1 MDMPE
6 NNPPAPPTAPKV
18 PPQGPAAAKSPHA
31 GAQRTGRIAILVLG
45 MHRSGTSALTRVI
58 NLLGADLPSRLLPPM
73 RGNNEAGFWESK
85 EIYRLN
91 DEILASAGSAW
102 DDWWPLDP
110 AWFHSEAAEA
120 FKVRA
125 LNLLAEDFSQS
136 RLFVLKDPRMCR
148 LLPFWLAVLHDF
160 ATEPRCILTL
170 RHPSAVAASLEKRDG
185 MDPRRAHLLWLR
197 HSLEADQG
205 SRGLRRACVAYDELL
220 ADWRGS
226 IAALTH
232 CLGMVWPKDI
242 SAAAPAI
249 DLFLDRRHRH
259 HHGPE
264 RPLPGSAAQPAWI
277 SETFAALNA
286 LRTLP
291 EEAKALHRLDRVR
304 GELDRASVTLGPIL
318 SAEQRAHADLVLA
331 ATGLQHLLDE
341 HHQTLVA
348 RDARIASLT
357 AALNHNKDKIAE
369 LRGSL
374 SLANEALAHTH
385 EALAHA
391 NETLA
396 DVYRSTSWRASAP
409 LRQLGHFKLRLFQTI
424 RAWLMTPTRMA
435 LERPLEPDAI
445 LEKKRV
451 AGPATPPLLPPSNPQ
466 GTQGITSEELDFDAE
481 FYVAAYPDVATSD
494 LDPYE
499 HYVTTG
505 VKEGRIGKPPVP
517 PIHGQLDQLDP
528 RRSTLL
534 IVSHD
539 ASRTGAPILALNL
552 LQHLK
557 MQHNIVTLLLGGG
570 SLLTEFKAQADVVIG
585 PVEQSRI
592 PHIATRSLQPLLE
605 SIKFEFALVNSI
617 ESRGVL
623 PLLAELFIPSI
634 VLIHEFAAYTRPR
647 RAITEMV
654 LWASQPVFSAPLVAA
669 SAQQECHA
677 LLEPPPVIL
686 PQGRPTPPPAD
697 TTADEQEFERARI
710 RGLIRPFSLD
720 PRTLVILGAGTVHL
734 RKGVDLFL
742 ACAAR
747 VRQLSPTSPVRFVW
761 VGPGF
766 DPEGDAGYSVY
777 LQDQLTRAGL
787 ESHVTFIGEV
797 ADIDAAYALT
807 DIFLLSSR
815 LDPLPNVA
823 IDAMALAR
831 PVVCFDQATGIAQ
844 TLAEGG
850 LAEHCVAPYLD
861 VEAAA
866 HRLVRLIEQPAL
878 RKRVGEQSQS
888 LAAQCF
894 DMDRYVASLTALA
907 RDTVKAQVAEQCDGQ
922 VIAADQALRLDFC
935 PHPAWPT
942 LSYGQAIRAFVRSW
956 ASGVDLRKPFPG
968 FHPGLYRHLH
978 GLSQPGRNPLADFIE
993 QGRPT
998 GPWLREVITPQ
1009 IPVPKSP
1016 LPGRIALHIH
1026 VHYPELFAAILKPL
1040 ESQDL
1045 DLDLLISVSSAKA
1058 LPEIED
1064 QARQSRHRLA
1074 ALDLVPNR
1082 GRDLG
1087 PLLTLYGERLV
1098 RDYDFIGH
1106 VHTKRS
1112 VAAGDVRVGTTW
1124 LNFLIENLLGGQQAM
1139 ATRIL
1144 HALHAEPRLGL
1155 IFPDDPYVVGWTR
1168 NRPESV
1174 RLAAR
1179 LGLKDV
1185 PEEHFFF
1192 PVGSMFWARTVA
1204 LAPLLG
1210 LGMRWEDYPLEPLAY
1225 DGTLLHAL
1233 ERLLPSIA
1241 QQAGYEFRLC
1251 NVPGITR

>member
-1 MDMPE
+1 MPE

-18 PPQGPAAAKSPHA
+18 PPQGPAAAKSPNA

-125 LNLLAEDFSQS
+125 LHLLAEDFSQS

-148 LLPFWLAVLHDF
+148 LLPFWLAVLHAF
-160 ATEPRCILTL
+160 ATEPRCILTI
-170 RHPSAVAASLEKRDG
+170 RHPGAVAASLEKRDG
-185 MDPRRAHLLWLR
+185 LDPRRTQLLWLR
-197 HSLEADQG
+197 HSLEADHG
-205 SRGLRRACVAYDELL
+205 SRGLRRAFVAYDELL

-232 CLGMVWPKDI
+232 CLDMAWPKDI
-242 SAAAPAI
+242 SAAGPAI
-249 DLFLDRRHRH
+249 DPFLDPRHRH
-259 HHGPE
+259 HRGPE
-264 RPLPGSAAQPAWI
+264 RPMPGSAAQAAWI
-277 SETFAALNA
+277 GDTLAAFNA
-286 LRTLP
+286 LRIHP
-291 EEAKALHRLDRVR
+291 EEAMALRRLDQVR
-304 GELDRASVTLGPIL
+304 GEFDRASVTLGPIL
-318 SAEQRAHADLVLA
+318 STEQRAHADLVIA
-331 ATGLQHLLDE
+331 ATGLQRLLDE
-341 HHQTLVA
+341 HHQSLVT
-348 RDARIASLT
+348 RDARIASLLAT
-357 AALNHNKDKIAE
+357 LKHNKDKLAE
-369 LRGSL
+369 LRRSF
-374 SLANEALAHTH
+374 SLANEALAHTN

-409 LRQLGHFKLRLFQTI
+409 LRHLGHVKRSLFQTI
-424 RAWLMTPTRMA
+424 RPWLVMST
-435 LERPLEPDAI
+435 
-445 LEKKRV
+445 RV
-451 AGPATPPLLPPSNPQ
+451 ALARLQESDAKSASKTVAGHANPPPLPPP
-466 GTQGITSEELDFDAE
+466 TIPEPQGITPEDLDFDAE

-528 RRSTLL
+528 RRATLL

-552 LQHLK
+552 LQRLK
-557 MQHNIVTLLLGGG
+557 QQYNIVALLLGGG
-570 SLLTEFKAQADVVIG
+570 SLLTEFQTQANVVIG

-605 SIKFEFALVNSI
+605 RVKFEYALVNSI

-623 PLLAELFIPSI
+623 PLLADLFIPSI

-647 RAITEMV
+647 RAIAEMV
-654 LWASQPVFSAPLVAA
+654 LWASQPVFSASLVAA
-669 SAQQECHA
+669 SAQIECHA

-697 TTADEQEFERARI
+697 TTANEQEFERARI

-720 PRTLVILGAGTVHL
+720 PRTLVVLGAGTVHL

-787 ESHVTFIGEV
+787 EKHVAFIGEV

-807 DIFLLSSR
+807 DIFFLSSR

-866 HRLVRLIEQPAL
+866 HCLVRLIEQPAT
-878 RKRVGEQSQS
+878 RQRVGEQAQA

-907 RDTVKAQVAEQCDGQ
+907 QDAVRAQAAEQYDGQ
-922 VIAADQALRLDFC
+922 IIGEAQALRLDFS

-942 LSYGQAIRAFVRSW
+942 LSYGQAIRAYVRSW

-968 FHPGLYRHLH
+968 FHPGLYRQIH

-1009 IPVPKSP
+1009 NPVPESP

-1026 VHYPELFAAILKPL
+1026 VHYPELFAAILKAL
-1040 ESQDL
+1040 EAQDL

-1064 QARQSRHRLA
+1064 QARQSRHHLA

-1087 PLLTLYGERLV
+1087 PLLTQYGERLML
-1098 RDYDFIGH
+1098 DYDFIGH

-1112 VAAGDVRVGTTW
+1112 VAAGDARVGTTW
-1124 LNFLIENLLGGQQAM
+1124 LQFLIENLLGGQQAM

-1144 HALHAEPRLGL
+1144 HALHADPKLGL
-1155 IFPDDPYVVGWTR
+1155 VFPDDPYVVGWTR
-1168 NRPESV
+1168 NRPEAA

-1192 PVGSMFWARTVA
+1192 PVGSMFWARTAA
-1204 LAPLLG
+1204 LGPLLG
-1210 LGMRWEDYPLEPLAY
+1210 LGLSWEDYPLEPLAY
-1225 DGTLLHAL
+1225 DGTLLHAM

-1241 QQAGYEFRLC
+1241 GQAGYEFQLC

>member
-1 MDMPE
+1 MDMLE
-6 NNPPAPPTAPKV
+6 NNLPAPPR
-18 PPQGPAAAKSPHA
+18 PPRAQTQAQGPAAAKSPDA
-31 GAQRTGRIAILVLG
+31 GIQRTERIGILVLG

-110 AWFHSEAAEA
+110 EWFRSAAA
-120 FKVRA
+120 TSFQARA
-125 LNLLAEDFSQS
+125 LDLLREDFGQS
-136 RLFVLKDPRMCR
+136 PLFVLKDPRICR
-148 LLPFWLAVLHDF
+148 LLPFWLAVLRDF
-160 ATEPRCILTL
+160 AAEPRCILTI
-170 RHPSAVAASLEKRDG
+170 RHPSAVAASIEKRDG
-185 MDPRRAHLLWLR
+185 LDPSRSGLLWLR
-197 HSLEADQG
+197 YTLEADHG
-205 SRGLRRACVAYDELL
+205 SRGLRRAFVAYDELL

-232 CLGMVWPKDI
+232 CLGMVWPNDI
-242 SAAAPAI
+242 GSAAPAI
-249 DLFLDRRHRH
+249 DPFLDQRHRH
-259 HHGPE
+259 HHSPE
-264 RPLPGSAAQPAWI
+264 QPMPGHAAQPAWI
-277 SETFAALNA
+277 TETFAALNT
-286 LRTLP
+286 LRVLP
-291 EEAKALHRLDRVR
+291 EEAKALQRLAGVR
-304 GELDRASVTLGPIL
+304 EEFDRASAALGPIL
-318 SAEQRAHADLVLA
+318 GAEQRALADLVIA
-331 ATGLQHLLDE
+331 ATGLQQLLDE
-341 HHQTLVA
+341 HHQTLVT

-357 AALNHNKDKIAE
+357 ATLNHHKDKLAD
-369 LRGSL
+369 LGRSL
-374 SLANEALAHTH
+374 SQTH
-385 EALAHA
+385 EALAQA
-391 NETLA
+391 KATLTE
-396 DVYRSTSWRASAP
+396 VYHSASWRASAP
-409 LRQLGHFKLRLFQTI
+409 LRGLGQLKRSLYRKVSP
-424 RAWLMTPTRMA
+424 WLLTPTRVALNRLLDRDAKDKTRTMA
-435 LERPLEPDAI
+435 ERTGE
-445 LEKKRV
+445 
-451 AGPATPPLLPPSNPQ
+451 GPANPPPPSP
-466 GTQGITSEELDFDAE
+466 GAQGITPSGLDFDAE
-481 FYVAAYPDVATSD
+481 FYVAAYPDVATSE

-505 VKEGRIGKPPVP
+505 VKEGRIGKPPIP
-517 PIHGQLDQLDP
+517 EIHGQLDQLDP

-552 LQHLK
+552 LQHLNK
-557 MQHNIVTLLLGGG
+557 QHNIVTLLLGGG
-570 SLLTEFKAQADVVIG
+570 SLLTEFQAQADVVIG

-592 PHIATRSLQPLLE
+592 PHIATRALQPLLARVR
-605 SIKFEFALVNSI
+605 FEYALVNSI

-647 RAITEMV
+647 RAIAEMV

-669 SAQQECHA
+669 SAQLECHA
-677 LLEPPPVIL
+677 LLQPPPVIL

-697 TTADEQEFERARI
+697 TTPSEREFERARI
-710 RGLIRPFSLD
+710 RGLLRPYALD

-787 ESHVTFIGEV
+787 ENHVTFIGEV

-807 DIFLLSSR
+807 DIFFLSSR

-850 LAEHCVAPYLD
+850 LAEFCVAPYLD
-861 VEAAA
+861 VEAAS
-866 HRLVRLIEQPAL
+866 HCLVRLIEQPAI
-878 RKRVGEQSQS
+878 RQQVGEQSQA
-888 LAAQCF
+888 LAARCF
-894 DMDRYVASLTALA
+894 NMERYVASLTALA
-907 RDTVKAQVAEQCDGQ
+907 AETVKAQATEQHDGQ
-922 VIAADQALRLDFC
+922 IIAEAQALRLDFC
-935 PHPAWPT
+935 PHPAWPP
-942 LSYGQAIRAFVRSW
+942 LSSGQAVRAFVRSW

-968 FHPGLYRHLH
+968 FHPGLYRQLH

-993 QGRPT
+993 QGRPA
-998 GPWLREVITPQ
+998 GPWLREVISPPLPLPQ
-1009 IPVPKSP
+1009 SP
-1016 LPGRIALHIH
+1016 LPARIALHIH
-1026 VHYPELFAAILKPL
+1026 VHYPELFAAILHPL
-1040 ESQDL
+1040 EAQDL
-1045 DLDLLISVSSAKA
+1045 DLDLLVSVSSAKA
-1058 LPEIED
+1058 LHEIED

-1087 PLLTLYGERLV
+1087 PLLTQYGERLL

-1112 VAAGDVRVGTTW
+1112 VDAGDVRVGKTW
-1124 LNFLIENLLGGQQAM
+1124 FGFLIANLLGGQQAM
-1139 ATRIL
+1139 ATGIL
-1144 HALHAEPRLGL
+1144 QALHADPRLGL
-1155 IFPDDPYVVGWTR
+1155 VFPDDPYVVGWSR
-1168 NRPESV
+1168 NRPEAA

-1179 LGLKDV
+1179 LGLKAML
-1185 PEEHFFF
+1185 EEHFFF
-1192 PVGSMFWARTVA
+1192 PVGSMFWARTAA

-1210 LGMRWEDYPLEPLAY
+1210 LGLHWEDYPLEPLAY

-1241 QQAGYEFRLC
+1241 GQAGYEFRLC
-1251 NVPGITR
+1251 NVPGTTR

>member
-6 NNPPAPPTAPKV
+6 NNQPALPKV
-18 PPQGPAAAKSPHA
+18 PNLSAQGPAAAKSPNA

-73 RGNNEAGFWESK
+73 RGNNEAGFWESE

-110 AWFHSEAAEA
+110 VWFRSETAET
-120 FKVRA
+120 FKARA
-125 LNLLAEDFSQS
+125 LALLDEDFSQS
-136 RLFVLKDPRMCR
+136 RLFVLKDPRICR

-185 MDPRRAHLLWLR
+185 LDPRRTELLWLR
-197 HSLEADQG
+197 YSLEAEHG
-205 SRGLRRACVAYDELL
+205 SRGLRQAFVAYDELL

-226 IAALTH
+226 IADLTQ

-242 SAAAPAI
+242 AAVAPAI
-249 DLFLDRRHRH
+249 DQFLDQRHRH
-259 HHGPE
+259 HRGPE
-264 RPLPGSAAQPAWI
+264 RPMPGHAALPAWI
-277 SETFAALNA
+277 SETFDA

-291 EEAKALHRLDRVR
+291 EEAKALHRLDLVR
-304 GELDRASVTLGPIL
+304 GEFDRASVTLGPIL
-318 SAEQRAHADLVLA
+318 SAEQRAHADLVIA
-331 ATGLQHLLDE
+331 ASGLQRLLDE
-341 HHQTLVA
+341 HHQTLVT

-369 LRGSL
+369 LRRSL
-374 SLANEALAHTH
+374 SLAKEAMARIK
-385 EALAHA
+385 EDLAHA
-391 NETLA
+391 NKTLS
-396 DVYRSTSWRASAP
+396 DVYCSTSWRASAP
-409 LRQLGHFKLRLFQTI
+409 LRHLGHFKLRLFQSI
-424 RAWLMTPTRMA
+424 RHWLMTPTRMA

-451 AGPATPPLLPPSNPQ
+451 AGHANPPLLPPPSLL
-466 GTQGITSEELDFDAE
+466 GTQGITPNGLDFDAE
-481 FYVAAYPDVATSD
+481 FYVAAYPDVATSE

-505 VKEGRIGKPPVP
+505 VKEGRIGKPPIP
-517 PIHGQLDQLDP
+517 PLYGQLDDLDP
-528 RRSTLL
+528 LRSTLL

-557 MQHNIVTLLLGGG
+557 TRHNIVTLLLGGG
-570 SLLTEFKAQADVVIG
+570 SLLAEFQAQADVVIG

-592 PHIATRSLQPLLE
+592 PHIATRSLAPLLCGV
-605 SIKFEFALVNSI
+605 KFEYALVNSI

-623 PLLAELFIPSI
+623 PLLADLFIPSI

-669 SAQQECHA
+669 SAQHECHA
-677 LLEPPPVIL
+677 LLQPPPLIL

-697 TTADEQEFERARI
+697 TSAHEQEFERARI

-742 ACAAR
+742 AAAAR

-787 ESHVTFIGEV
+787 ENHVTFIGEI

-807 DIFLLSSR
+807 DIFFLSSR

-850 LAEHCVAPYLD
+850 LAEDCVAPYLD

-866 HRLVRLIEQPAL
+866 HCLVRLIEQPAL
-878 RKRVGEQSQS
+878 RQRVGEQSQA
-888 LAAQCF
+888 LAARCF
-894 DMDRYVASLTALA
+894 NMERYVASLTALA
-907 RDTVKAQVAEQCDGQ
+907 ADAVKAQATEQDDGRI
-922 VIAADQALRLDFC
+922 IAAAQALRLDFC
-935 PHPAWPT
+935 PHPAWPP
-942 LSYGQAIRAFVRSW
+942 LSHGQTIRAFVRSW

-978 GLSQPGRNPLADFIE
+978 GVSQPGRNPLADFIQ
-993 QGRPT
+993 QGRPA
-998 GPWLREVITPQ
+998 GPWMCEVITPQ
-1009 IPVPKSP
+1009 QPVPQSP
-1016 LPGRIALHIH
+1016 LPGRFALHIH
-1026 VHYPELFAAILKPL
+1026 VHYPQLFAAILDPL
-1040 ESQDL
+1040 EAQDL
-1045 DLDLLISVSSAKA
+1045 DLDLLISVTSVKA
-1058 LPEIED
+1058 MHAIED
-1064 QARQSRHRLA
+1064 RARQSRHHLV

-1087 PLLTLYGERLV
+1087 PLLTLYGERLI
-1098 RDYDFIGH
+1098 RDYDYIGH
-1106 VHTKRS
+1106 VHTKQS
-1112 VAAGDVRVGTTW
+1112 KDAGDARVGKTW
-1124 LNFLIENLLGGQQAM
+1124 LNFLLENLLGSQQAM
-1139 ATRIL
+1139 ATSIL
-1144 HALHAEPRLGL
+1144 HALHADPRLGL
-1155 IFPDDPYVVGWTR
+1155 VFPDDPYVVGWTR
-1168 NRPESV
+1168 NRPVAV
-1174 RLAAR
+1174 RLASR
-1179 LGLKDV
+1179 LGLKAL
-1185 PEEHFFF
+1185 PEEYFFF
-1192 PVGSMFWARTVA
+1192 PVGSMFWARTAA
-1204 LAPLLG
+1204 LAPLFGLG
-1210 LGMRWEDYPLEPLAY
+1210 LQWEDYPVEPLAY

-1241 QQAGYEFRLC
+1241 RQAGYEFRLC